1 MPNGFNRTHG
11 FGEHTRKVKIMQDA
25 IDFGTGND
33 EQNASNRE
41 YHMVV
46 IGEIDHLS
54 KTHATL
60 RYQAGANIHTVEVN
74 RQDFGASG
82 AVGVEH
88 PDLETNQRAFS
99 FKKRVCHECG
109 NRNPQDCE
117 EGQTARKVRVVIEDA
132 DGNES
137 VKVHN
142 CPSCNGKGHL
152 TDWTSENNA
161 LAPSVDVEWMDI
173 HDVLEQGFAPD
184 HAVPT
189 FEFMLKGGRDTISS
203 QWDVEIT
210 PVPMGAMKDGQF
222 HVDGKWM
229 SRTDKDGNT
238 TREFVADLIQHYN
251 QQYATPDMPLGL
263 KIGRPK
269 TGQYATRQHR
279 DVIPMFKAWADS
291 RGLKNTVYG
300 MNHGQDAI
308 LDIEISANGD
318 RQEVINNIRTEGR
331 TIGDDGRPVALS
343 KDPRGVVSFGVQIRS
358 SFDGAIQMVAIAQRL
373 VCLNGM
379 VGTRS
384 EVLLSLQ
391 HKHGPMALLE
401 LPNLTDKI
409 MQCALSMYNEASSVE
424 AMDYI
429 GLTVEDFERALVIA
443 HERGLM
449 PYPTLSTR
457 DAGRLGGGQ
466 IFRNAIKGWAE
477 PGAEYVL
484 VGDEY
489 NGTPHT
495 LYHLYNIFNG
505 IATHRPTAHDVHGT
519 VSGGKAIGV
528 DQTQKQMRDFHQL
541 CRDIQE
547 DAFSAYKAH
556 HGHEPANG
564 ADLNAFVEEY
574 GIPMLEAVEANE
586 NGHYLPVIT
595 SRVNEDGSYNELQLT
610 SRYQP
615 ALVA

>member
-1 MPNGFNRTHG
+1 MEQNELF
-11 FGEHTRKVKIMQDA
+11 E
-25 IDFGTGND
+25 TGNAGL
-33 EQNASNRE
+33 NAE
-41 YHMVV
+41 KKDYHMVV
-46 IGEIDHLS
+46 VGEIDHLT
-54 KTHATL
+54 KTHATIT
-60 RYQAGANIHTVEVN
+60 YHAGANIQTVEID
-74 RQDFGASG
+74 RKDFGASG
-82 AVGVEH
+82 AIGIEH
-88 PDLETNQRAFS
+88 PDAETHGTRAFS
-99 FKKRVCHECG
+99 FKQCVCPGCG
-109 NRNPQDCE
+109 NREIKDCA
-117 EGQTARKVRVVIEDA
+117 EGQQARKVRVVIEDA
-132 DGNES
+132 EGEET

-142 CPSCNGKGHL
+142 CPSCDGKGHV
-152 TDWTSENNA
+152 SEWA
-161 LAPSVDVEWMDI
+161 DGLSPTIDAEWQDI
-173 HDVLEQGFAPD
+173 HHVLEQGFAPD

-222 HVDGKWM
+222 HVDGKYI
-229 SRTDKDGNT
+229 SRTNTDGVKVQ
-238 TREFVADLIQHYN
+238 EFVADLIQHYN
-251 QQYATPDMPLGL
+251 QQYATPSMPLGL

-291 RGLKNTVYG
+291 RGLKNNVYG

-318 RQEVINNIRTEGR
+318 RQEVINNIRSEGR
-331 TIGDDGRPVALS
+331 TVGDDGRPVALS

-358 SFDGAIQMVAIAQRL
+358 SFDGAIQMVAIAQRV

-401 LPNLTDKI
+401 LPNLTEKI

-429 GLTVEDFERALVIA
+429 ELTVEDFERALVIA
-443 HERGLM
+443 NERGLM
-449 PYPTLSTR
+449 PFPTLSTR

-466 IFRNAIKGWAE
+466 VFRNAIKGWAQ

-484 VGDEY
+484 VGPEY
-489 NGTPHT
+489 NGTPNT

-505 IATHRPTAHDVHGT
+505 IATHRPVAHDVHGRVT
-519 VSGGKAIGV
+519 GGKAISV

-547 DAFSAYKAH
+547 DAFGAYKAH
-556 HGHEPANG
+556 YGNEPANG
-564 ADLNAFVEEY
+564 ADLNAFVEEF

-586 NGHYLPVIT
+586 NGHYLPIIN
-595 SRVNEDGSYNELQLT
+595 SRVNDDGEYNELQLT
-610 SRYQP
+610 SRYQAP
-615 ALVA
+615 LVA